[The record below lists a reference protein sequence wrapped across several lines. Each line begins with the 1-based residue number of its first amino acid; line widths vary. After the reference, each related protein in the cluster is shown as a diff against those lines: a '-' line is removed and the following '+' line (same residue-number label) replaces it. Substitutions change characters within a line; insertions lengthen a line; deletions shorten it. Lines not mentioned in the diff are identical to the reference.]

1 LAGKRK
7 QPVINLEPGSRVNQ
21 SMRRWE
27 ARGRT
32 ILNDGDRV
40 PKVMGIVNVTP
51 DSFSDGGLTLE
62 PVAAL
67 ERARVLVDGGADLL
81 DLGGE
86 STRPGSDPVSFE
98 EELRRVMPVLEP
110 LCRMDLVPISI
121 DTSKARIAELALA
134 RGVSIVN
141 DITALRGDPKMA
153 QVIARSG
160 AGVVLMHMQGQPKTM
175 QQNPHYDDVVIEVL
189 EFLAGRVRWAQSQG
203 IAPSH
208 IAVDPGIGFGKT
220 LEHNVQLLRN
230 LDRFATLGCA
240 VVVGTSRKG
249 FLGALL
255 GRGISERM
263 VASTVSSLVACA
275 AGAGVVR
282 VHDVAAMVDAI
293 KIWTALRGWG
303 SSP

>member
-1 LAGKRK
+1 M
-7 QPVINLEPGSRVNQ
+7 S
-21 SMRRWE
+21 RWE

-32 ILNDGDRV
+32 ILDDADRV

-62 PVAAL
+62 PAAAL
-67 ERARVLVDGGADLL
+67 RRACALVAGGASLL

-86 STRPGSDPVSFE
+86 STRPGSDAVSLE

-110 LCRMDLVPISI
+110 LCRMDMIPISI
-121 DTSKARIAELALA
+121 DTSKSRVAELALE
-134 RGVSIVN
+134 RGASIVN
-141 DITALRGDPKMA
+141 DVTALRADPEMA
-153 QVIARSG
+153 LVIARSG

-175 QQNPHYDDVVIEVL
+175 QQNPRYDDVVTEVL
-189 EFLAGRVRWAQSQG
+189 DFLAERVAWAMSQG
-203 IAPSH
+203 IARSH

-220 LEHNVQLLRN
+220 LEHNLQLLRN
-230 LDRFATLGCA
+230 LGRFATLGCV

-249 FLGALL
+249 FLGALS
-255 GRGISERM
+255 GRGTSERM
-263 VASTVSSLVACA
+263 VASTVSSLAACA

-293 KIWTALRGWG
+293 KIWTALRGWE